1 MVWNAP
7 ERVGAEKAIGRGIR
21 GPADLSTDTSIDAH
35 ALIADFVSGR
45 LSYDKLSKELR
56 ASAQQSAEAARAAR
70 QTIRDIVEEGRL
82 PPDLGQILLGQLPAA
97 APGEDDMADPDPD
110 PTEPGRLSA
119 EDPEADD
126 FEEPTLPHALK
137 PAWEAGADQPV
148 AAEAETSPETPHLPP
163 LPFFEPPAMEA
174 GDETQGKVDDAIL
187 SSLVSDY
194 TDYRSR
200 RTAIEEAPPSE
211 AESGK
216 LDKFLT
222 DFRSAR
228 FRSDARKI
236 AGGGQRDGLDLNA
249 LASARHKRAGVGSIL
264 RDRFILDTE
273 IGRGGMGYVYS
284 AVDRRRLEAGHGQ
297 PYVAVKLLNEN
308 FQHDSE
314 ALRLLEAEARK
325 SQALAHPNITTV
337 YDFDRD
343 KADVFIV
350 MELLRGTGLDRK
362 LGQTMGQPLS
372 PGECARVLKGTCAGL
387 AYAHS
392 RGVVHS
398 DLKPGNIFLLTDGTI
413 KLLDFGLAAAA
424 SASADHPI
432 QDSLTAA
439 YASPEQFRR
448 AERDPRD
455 DIFAL
460 GCIAYQVLTGRHPF
474 QSQPIDEAARD
485 GLKPEPIEGLYPQ
498 AWDTIK
504 KALDFERDQRLGDVN
519 AFLAGL
525 FEEQG

>member
-1 MVWNAP
+1 M
-7 ERVGAEKAIGRGIR
+7 
-21 GPADLSTDTSIDAH
+21 
-35 ALIADFVSGR
+35 SGR

-56 ASAQQSAEAARAAR
+56 AAARQSAAAARSAR
-70 QTIRDIVEEGRL
+70 QTIRDIVIEGRL

-97 APGEDDMADPDPD
+97 GADEDETGAYGTGDPD
-110 PTEPGRLSA
+110 PTEPGRLSGALA
-119 EDPEADD
+119 EDPDEED
-126 FEEPTLPHALK
+126 FEEPTLPHGLNPTWSSA
-137 PAWEAGADQPV
+137 PSPFPEGAAAGSV
-148 AAEAETSPETPHLPP
+148 APPPPSPDLPP
-163 LPFFEPPAMEA
+163 LPHFGQPATDT
-174 GDETQGKVDDAIL
+174 GNETQDKVDDAIL
-187 SSLVSDY
+187 SSLVSGY
-194 TDYRSR
+194 SDYRDR
-200 RTAIEEAPPSE
+200 RTAVSGDVPPPGEAD
-211 AESGK
+211 SGK

-222 DFRSAR
+222 DFKSAR
-228 FRSDARKI
+228 FRSDARKVSSG
-236 AGGGQRDGLDLNA
+236 AQREGLDLNK
-249 LASARHKRAGVGSIL
+249 LATPQHKRAGVGSIL
-264 RDRFILDTE
+264 RDRFILDSE

-284 AVDRRRLEAGHGQ
+284 AVDRRRLEAGHDQ
-297 PYVAVKLLNEN
+297 PYVAIKLLNES

-337 YDFDRD
+337 HDFDRD

-350 MELLRGTGLDRK
+350 MELLRGAGLDRR
-362 LGQTMGQPLS
+362 LAQTMGQPLS

-387 AYAHS
+387 AHAHS

-398 DLKPGNIFLLTDGTI
+398 DLKPGNIFLLSDGTI

-424 SASADHPI
+424 SASAGHPI

-439 YASPEQFRR
+439 YASPEQFVR

-474 QSQPIDEAARD
+474 QSQPIDQAARD
-485 GLKPEPIEGLYPQ
+485 GLKPEPIEGLDPQ
-498 AWDTIK
+498 AWDTIR
-504 KALDFERDQRLGDVN
+504 KALAFERDQRLGTVD

>member
-1 MVWNAP
+1 M
-7 ERVGAEKAIGRGIR
+7 
-21 GPADLSTDTSIDAH
+21 STDTSSAAH

-45 LSYDKLSKELR
+45 LSYDKLSGDLR
-56 ASAQQSAEAARAAR
+56 AAARQSARAAAEAR
-70 QTIRDIVEEGRL
+70 QTIRTVVEEGRL
-82 PPDLGQILLGQLPAA
+82 PPDLGQILLAQLPAA
-97 APGEDDMADPDPD
+97 AAGEDDLADPD
-110 PTEPGRLSA
+110 PTEPGLLSGSGQA
-119 EDPEADD
+119 GQEDEEFD
-126 FEEPTLPHALK
+126 EPTLPHALE
-137 PAWEAGADQPV
+137 PAWSGAVPPATAPGAGPGSGPDRSTGTEGPL
-148 AAEAETSPETPHLPP
+148 LPP
-163 LPFFEPPAMEA
+163 LPAFDAPAA
-174 GDETQGKVDDAIL
+174 ATGDEPREKVDDAIL
-187 SSLVSDY
+187 SSLVSGY

-200 RTAIEEAPPSE
+200 RTASAEAPSQPD
-211 AESGK
+211 ADSGK

-236 AGGGQRDGLDLNA
+236 AGGGHREGLDLNT
-249 LASARHKRAGVGSIL
+249 LATPQHRRAGVGSIL

-284 AVDRRRLEAGHGQ
+284 AVDRRRLEAGHDQ
-297 PYVAVKLLNEN
+297 PYVAVKLLNES
-308 FQHDSE
+308 FQNDTE

-343 KADVFIV
+343 RADVFIV
-350 MELLRGTGLDRK
+350 MELLKGVGLDRR
-362 LGQTMGQPLS
+362 LGQSMGQPLS

-387 AYAHS
+387 SYAHS

-398 DLKPGNIFLLTDGTI
+398 DLKPGNIFLLSDGTI

-455 DIFAL
+455 DVFAL

-485 GLKPEPIEGLYPQ
+485 GLKPEPIEGLDPQ
-498 AWDTIK
+498 AWDTIR
-504 KALDFERDQRLGDVN
+504 KALAFERDRRLGDVN